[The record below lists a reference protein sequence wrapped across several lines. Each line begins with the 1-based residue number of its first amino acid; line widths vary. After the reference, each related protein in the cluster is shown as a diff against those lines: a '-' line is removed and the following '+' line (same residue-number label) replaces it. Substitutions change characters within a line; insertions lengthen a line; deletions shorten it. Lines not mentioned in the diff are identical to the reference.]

1 LLLLKRVSLTW
12 LNISYLREMFL
23 ALEELEKPI
32 MSELQEFQELRL
44 STDHRNFKNL
54 MLVLNAVFLISEKL
68 ETITF
73 LSLSNVKILRLAQL
87 CSEVPPRMFSTRWK
101 GTYMIALEYQ
111 KIFIL
116 IQDLF
121 LEEVH
126 QKCRFLLV

>member
-1 LLLLKRVSLTW
+1 MLLLKRVSLIW

-73 LSLSNVKILRLAQL
+73 LSLSNVKILQLVQL
-87 CSEVPPRMFSTRWK
+87 CSEAPPRMFSTRWK

-116 IQDLF
+116 IQDSF

-126 QKCRFLLV
+126 QRCRFLLV